1 MKKSVRALILAAA
14 ALLVA
19 TSFFGCGSHQSSSSS
34 TETSKNA
41 NSLQPEPDVTFKDL
55 QGKDVPLASYKGKV
69 VLVNFWGTWC
79 APCRGEIPILID
91 LQDKYS
97 GQGFTLLGVATNDQ
111 ADVVTPFVH
120 NTKFAVNGQ
129 SVTMNYPIVMGND
142 DIDTKFGGLIGMPT
156 TFLISRDG
164 KIVKR
169 YIGALAN
176 STQIEKD
183 IQSQL

>member
-1 MKKSVRALILAAA
+1 MKKHVRALILASA

-19 TSFFGCGSHQSSSSS
+19 TSFFGCGSHQSSSSA
-34 TETSKNA
+34 ETSKSASDLA
-41 NSLQPEPDVTFKDL
+41 NEPDVTFKDL
-55 QGKDVPLASYKGKV
+55 QGKDVTLASYKGKV

-111 ADVVTPFVH
+111 VDVVTPFVR

-156 TFLISRDG
+156 SFLISRDG